1 MNHDEEDRFF
11 EALAGR
17 GEDAPDAA
25 RAKALREGIKLRAD
39 VLRETGE
46 MAPAKSVEDTEMSA
60 RQRALFN
67 ELEAKGLFSD
77 ATDSKQTADPLL
89 QSFFS
94 LLRGILGSQWS
105 KPMAYAAMLALVV
118 GVVVQQGGVDRP
130 VDESQIV
137 RGSGRA
143 TVIRENPAQFVA
155 DLTARLEA
163 AGADVAAVQ
172 ISDREWNIKVSVSPG
187 TKRQAIREQLSNAGF
202 GMIDGEGEIDLAVT
216 RP

>member
-17 GEDAPDAA
+17 GEHAPDTP

-39 VLRETGE
+39 VLREAGE
-46 MAPAKSVEDTEMSA
+46 MPPANSMTDTEMSA
-60 RQRALFN
+60 RQRILFN

-77 ATDSKQTADPLL
+77 VTGTKQAAAPAP
-89 QSFFS
+89 QSFFG
-94 LLRGILGSQWS
+94 LLLGILSSRWS
-105 KPMAYAAMLALVV
+105 KPMAFAAMLALVV

-137 RGSGRA
+137 RGAGRA

-163 AGADVAAVQ
+163 AGADVTAVQ
-172 ISDREWNIKVSVSPG
+172 INDREWNVKVSVPPG

-202 GMIDGEGEIDLAVT
+202 GVIGGEGEIDLAVT
-216 RP
+216 KP